1 MPTGV
6 TFASGGFIQ
15 HGYTAD
21 GIKRRMMY
29 KEADGSGNPVPTV
42 YCCNVVYENSVGRLL
57 LTEEGYVT
65 LSDKKYHYYL
75 QDHQGNNR
83 VVLSSSGAVEEAN
96 HYYPFGG
103 VFASSGNVQPYKYNG
118 KELDVKKGLN
128 WYDYG
133 ARHYD
138 AALGRFTTVDPLSEK
153 YYPIGMYAYCN
164 NNPVRYIDPTGMFT
178 SPIYDEEGK
187 LLGTDDE
194 GLQGVAIIMNKSNF
208 KQGMSHEEAL
218 SHDLGYNGLVDDEAR
233 TNYLRSYTSLKDRPD
248 YDGYLTLEEA
258 NKWYREGNGQPLFT
272 SLAKIDLSG
281 IYSLGE
287 RYVGEIKSF
296 NLLLH
301 SGSLNDG
308 LVYGNVTLKRY
319 PNHSVRAFSDK
330 YDFEMHNGRNPL
342 NWGRNIETVIGNRV
356 AGKGQAYEINIYGSA
371 KLTPFLPWIK

>member
-1 MPTGV
+1 MT
-6 TFASGGFIQ
+6 
-15 HGYTAD
+15 
-21 GIKRRMMY
+21 
-29 KEADGSGNPVPTV
+29 
-42 YCCNVVYENSVGRLL
+42 
-57 LTEEGYVT
+57 
-65 LSDKKYHYYL
+65 
-75 QDHQGNNR
+75 
-83 VVLSSSGAVEEAN
+83 
-96 HYYPFGG
+96 
-103 VFASSGNVQPYKYNG
+103 
-118 KELDVKKGLN
+118 
-128 WYDYG
+128 
-133 ARHYD
+133 
-138 AALGRFTTVDPLSEK
+138 
-153 YYPIGMYAYCN
+153 AYCN

-233 TNYLRSYTSLKDRPD
+233 TNYLKSYTSLKDRPD

>member
-118 KELDVKKGLN
+118 KEYDGKKGLN

-138 AALGRFTTVDPLSEK
+138 AALGRFTTNDRFAEK
-153 YYPIGMYAYCN
+153 YHSMSPYQYGA
-164 NNPVRYIDPTGMFT
+164 NNPVKHIDVKGDSIIDINGKAITYQNNEWSSNATPDVKRVGNAMMRNSIGQTQFEKMMWSDYPITITLSSKDDNNSGRIGVTSITG
-178 SPIYDEEGK
+178 DENGNITKAKITLYME
-187 LLGTDDE
+187 
-194 GLQGVAIIMNKSNF
+194 IIKDIANIIPYA
-208 KQGMSHEEAL
+208 KQGEI
-218 SHDLGYNGLVDDEAR
+218 VKR
-233 TNYLRSYTSLKDRPD
+233 
-248 YDGYLTLEEA
+248 
-258 NKWYREGNGQPLFT
+258 YRENLNIDQLSNITLDDVIGATGTHESVHALDKYSNHVGQPDKSKREQNPILKEIEYIK
-272 SLAKIDLSG
+272 KI
-281 IYSLGE
+281 
-287 RYVGEIKSF
+287 K
-296 NLLLH
+296 H
-301 SGSLNDG
+301 
-308 LVYGNVTLKRY
+308 
-319 PNHSVRAFSDK
+319 
-330 YDFEMHNGRNPL
+330 
-342 NWGRNIETVIGNRV
+342 
-356 AGKGQAYEINIYGSA
+356 
-371 KLTPFLPWIK
+371 